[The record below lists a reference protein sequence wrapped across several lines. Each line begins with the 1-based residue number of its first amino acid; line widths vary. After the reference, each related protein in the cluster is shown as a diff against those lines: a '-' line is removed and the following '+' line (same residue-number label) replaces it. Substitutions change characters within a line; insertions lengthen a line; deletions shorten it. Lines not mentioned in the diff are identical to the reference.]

1 MADSVRKM
9 HHKTHGISFPRAI
22 VYILFVVV
30 AILCITRFSNIM
42 EQRTRLKAENSSLI
56 AQSESLSEKLAQI
69 KAQEKFGEDDAY
81 IESVARSQLDMVY
94 PGEVIFRVTGEN

>member
-1 MADSVRKM
+1 MRKR
-9 HHKTHGISFPRAI
+9 HHKTHGISFLKAL
-22 VYILFVVV
+22 VYIGIVVV

-56 AQSESLSEKLAQI
+56 AQSESLSEKLGQI
-69 KAQEKFGEDDAY
+69 KAQEQFGEDDAY

-94 PGEVIFRVTGEN
+94 PGEVIFRVSTGNN